1 MLHIRWHTSVARHLA
16 QLTPEVG
23 LSSQDQPQPRHGAT
37 SAASLYTWIRTGWP
51 SGPTEELRLV
61 WIALLSPLVLVGVLV
76 LMPQLERW
84 AVAPSPPE
92 ELN

>member
-1 MLHIRWHTSVARHLA
+1 M
-16 QLTPEVG
+16 
-23 LSSQDQPQPRHGAT
+23 
-37 SAASLYTWIRTGWP
+37 
-51 SGPTEELRLV
+51 RLV